1 MMNDVRCVVVL
12 NSALTVG
19 KAANAAAVLSLT
31 LGQRHPHLVGD
42 ALADASGQCYP
53 GLIPVGIPVL
63 SADNTHLSALLEC
76 CEEQQFDAIIFPQEG
91 QMTVDYAEF
100 SAAVSQIATADLQH
114 LGLAIA
120 GEKKALR
127 KLTAKLKLFG

>member
-63 SADNTHLSALLEC
+63 SADNTQLSVLLEC
-76 CEEQQFDAIIFPQEG
+76 CESSSLMRLSFRRRA
-91 QMTVDYAEF
+91 
-100 SAAVSQIATADLQH
+100 
-114 LGLAIA
+114 
-120 GEKKALR
+120 R
-127 KLTAKLKLFG
+127 